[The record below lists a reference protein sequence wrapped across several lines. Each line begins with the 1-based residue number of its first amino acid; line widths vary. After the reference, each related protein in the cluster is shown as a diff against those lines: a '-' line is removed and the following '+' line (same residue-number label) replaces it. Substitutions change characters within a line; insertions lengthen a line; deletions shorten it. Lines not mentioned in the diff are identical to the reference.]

1 VAQKRENDK
10 YYQIRWGNIM
20 TDDIFSGLGV
30 EVNLKNKE
38 DFLKVKE
45 TLTRLGVS
53 SKKEKKLY
61 QSCHILHKRGRYA
74 IMHFKEMFILDG
86 LESDITLEDIQRRNT
101 IVNLLKDW
109 GLLDPIDSSKYED
122 RLSLARIKILSHKE
136 KKDWELVPKYHIGK

>member
-1 VAQKRENDK
+1 MAQKRENDK

>member
-1 VAQKRENDK
+1 M
-10 YYQIRWGNIM
+10 I
-20 TDDIFSGLGV
+20 DDIFSGLGV

-45 TLTRLGVS
+45 TLTRSGVS

-101 IVNLLKDW
+101 IVNLLNDW
-109 GLLDPIDSSKYED
+109 GLLEPIDSSKCED